1 MTKITKNLSIM
12 CFPAELCQ
20 GFNTLMMMPGDL
32 VGGVGPAC
40 PAKYYKEVVVQ
51 TGENLTF

>member
-1 MTKITKNLSIM
+1 MTKITKNVSIM

-20 GFNTLMMMPGDL
+20 GFNTLMMLPGDL

-51 TGENLTF
+51 TGGNLTF